1 MQSRDLKN
9 SILLTIKNTI
19 NRTNVEQPF
28 VTIAKVA
35 KPMQQLGHE
44 VSFKQSLQSIITSIF
59 SLLLCIL
66 HSVT

>member
-1 MQSRDLKN
+1 M
-9 SILLTIKNTI
+9 
-19 NRTNVEQPF
+19 EQPF
-28 VTIAKVA
+28 VTITKVA

-44 VSFKQSLQSIITSIF
+44 VSFNLSLQSIIPSVF